1 MSKIKVRLFA
11 NLREYTG
18 AKELGLEAGTVKE
31 SLEKLCKKFPGL
43 ENMIFQGEDI
53 RPYMN
58 VFLNGRNIS
67 ELNGLGT
74 ALNSGDEI
82 AIFPPVSGGQCLKKE
97 QMQTRQRSCF

>member
-1 MSKIKVRLFA
+1 MPKIKVRLFA

-18 AKELGLEAGTVKE
+18 AKELELEAGTVKE

-43 ENMIFQGEDI
+43 ENMIFQGGNI

-67 ELNGLGT
+67 ELNGLVT
-74 ALNSGDEI
+74 ALDTDDEI
-82 AIFPPVSGGQCLKKE
+82 AIFPPVSGG
-97 QMQTRQRSCF
+97 

>member
-1 MSKIKVRLFA
+1 MPKIKVRLFA

-18 AKELGLEAGTVKE
+18 AKELELEARTVKE
-31 SLEKLCKKFPGL
+31 SLEKLCKRFPGL
-43 ENMIFQGEDI
+43 ENMIFKGENI

-74 ALNSGDEI
+74 ALDPDDEI
-82 AIFPPVSGGQCLKKE
+82 AIFPPVSGG
-97 QMQTRQRSCF
+97 

>member
-1 MSKIKVRLFA
+1 MPKIKVRLFA

-18 AKELGLEAGTVKE
+18 AKELELEAGTVKE
-31 SLEKLCKKFPGL
+31 SLEKLCKRFPGL
-43 ENMIFQGEDI
+43 ENMIFKDEEIQ
-53 RPYMN
+53 PYIN

-82 AIFPPVSGGQCLKKE
+82 AIFPPVSGG
-97 QMQTRQRSCF
+97 